1 MGELGVRLKALRTAL
16 HLSQEA
22 LAERSGIDRPYLS
35 RLETGD
41 VQGRSWSI
49 RERLAHGLG
58 LPLELLAQYLDGSV
72 ELDRITMYLQRHE
85 HIDESGEQ
93 PLVLGREQ
101 EDALPERR
109 AASAFARAN
118 QLPEAAIKAVQ
129 RRPAA
134 KLSPEDWYN
143 LMKAE
148 AVLLRADGGT
158 DNGELETAV
167 PRRR

>member
-16 HLSQEA
+16 HLSQET

-49 RERLAHGLG
+49 REHLAHGLG

-85 HIDESGEQ
+85 HID
-93 PLVLGREQ
+93 
-101 EDALPERR
+101 
-109 AASAFARAN
+109 
-118 QLPEAAIKAVQ
+118 I
-129 RRPAA
+129 
-134 KLSPEDWYN
+134 
-143 LMKAE
+143 
-148 AVLLRADGGT
+148 
-158 DNGELETAV
+158 
-167 PRRR
+167 